1 MSGRHLG
8 GALTAGLSVLVIAIA
23 LMANRS
29 LMEDDVVPSGDIA
42 AQSIVTWRAL
52 RLETAYGQ
60 RSWNGYF
67 LFPTLDYM
75 RAAFSRAGGVLA
87 PAREH
92 FLFHLV
98 LFPVVML
105 ASYYLAYAVFQSAA
119 TALCVAVTFIVFLV
133 AFGGQRV
140 LVVPWCPYS
149 AVHFLWPFAVAAT
162 GIATG
167 RATFVPAAIIF
178 GSLAWQSSLVM
189 SFGVAAVMAGS
200 ITAGLGWRGVR
211 GWGAMFQGPWLY
223 AALGLAVYPIILDI
237 LATGGTN
244 LKLIL
249 SYAAGN
255 GGKVRTGTAEA
266 WRLFIKNWQLTPS
279 TEGYLIA
286 AGVSAVLLM
295 GSGRRRPTAIGEPAA
310 ALVFVGVLTAA
321 ASFVAYRFVVPAD
334 YVAFHA
340 GLYGRIGLAC
350 IVAGVIVLAAATL
363 PERRRPV
370 LAGCVGMAALACL
383 TLPGLAPPYHEGL
396 NPHWMMKSTLEDE
409 IYPLLDQITAKGDS
423 IALIMLQSDPVAAGR
438 NEREFGTWRPATAV
452 ANVLHRRGIEFCV
465 ASRPDSPGHVAVIA
479 DYTASSVCAAGQ
491 RPEFIV
497 SWVGDRSVLNAAGR
511 SFVIY

>member
-1 MSGRHLG
+1 
-8 GALTAGLSVLVIAIA
+8 
-23 LMANRS
+23 MANRAVMDRHVI
-29 LMEDDVVPSGDIA
+29 LSGDLA

-52 RLETAYGQ
+52 QLETAYGQ

-67 LFPTLDYM
+67 LCPTLDYM

-92 FLFHLV
+92 FLFHLA
-98 LFPVVML
+98 LFPVVTL
-105 ASYYLAYAVFQSAA
+105 ASYYLAHALFRSVAL
-119 TALCVAVTFIVFLV
+119 ALCVAFTFIVFLV
-133 AFGGQRV
+133 AFGAQQARV

-149 AVHFLWPFAVAAT
+149 AVHFLWPFALAAT
-162 GIATG
+162 GIASG
-167 RATFVPAAIIF
+167 RAAFIPAAIIF

-200 ITAGLGWRGVR
+200 IAAGLARRGVR
-211 GWGAMFQGPWLY
+211 GWGAMFRGPSLY
-223 AALGLAVYPIILDI
+223 AALALTVYPIVLDL

-249 SYAAGN
+249 RYAAGN
-255 GGKVRTGTAEA
+255 VGKRRTGTAEA
-266 WRLFIKNWQLTPS
+266 WRLFIENWFLTPS
-279 TEGYLIA
+279 TEAYLLA
-286 AGVSAVLLM
+286 AAVSALFLM
-295 GSGRRRPTAIGEPAA
+295 GLRRRRPAEIEGSAIG

-321 ASFVAYRFVVPAD
+321 ASFVTYRFVMPAD

-350 IVAGVIVLAAATL
+350 IVAGVIVFAAATL

-383 TLPGLAPPYHEGL
+383 TLPGLAPRYHEGL
-396 NPHWMMKSTLEDE
+396 NPHWMMVSRLEE
-409 IYPLLDQITAKGDS
+409 ETRPLLDQIAAEGDRV
-423 IALIMLQSDPVAAGR
+423 ALIMLQSDPTAVSER
-438 NEREFGTWRPATAV
+438 EREFGTWRPATAV
-452 ANVLHRRGIEFCV
+452 ANLLHRRGIEFCV

-479 DYTASSVCAAGQ
+479 DYTVSSVCTGDQ

-497 SWVGDRSVLNAAGR
+497 SWVGDKSMLNAMSQTFA
-511 SFVIY
+511 IY